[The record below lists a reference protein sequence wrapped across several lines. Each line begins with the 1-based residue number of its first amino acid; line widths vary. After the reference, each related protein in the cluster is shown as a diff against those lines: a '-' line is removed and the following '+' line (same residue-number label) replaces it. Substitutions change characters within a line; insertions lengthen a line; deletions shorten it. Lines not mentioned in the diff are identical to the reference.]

1 MCSLLVI
8 ALSHVQ
14 PVMGYKK
21 AYPIEQLPLFVMNK
35 SVSWAALW
43 GFTIAMVPG
52 ILARMHRAWYRDSLL
67 DKPTWLKNFLVCR
80 KHLGLVSLWFLGVH
94 MVMSTLMFSIAY
106 YDRFFKDPE
115 DPMSRMSA
123 NGESSFMFSS
133 IAFNLYVLM
142 GVCSLPCVAQAMT
155 SKQWSFVYG
164 PVAWTALV
172 FGTCHVMCQGI
183 GVTWQRAPWPNS
195 GYLPPITLIACLLPW
210 LVMALKVFQ
219 VIFVWILDS
228 SAKKK
233 VAQNL
238 SSESEW

>member
-1 MCSLLVI
+1 
-8 ALSHVQ
+8 
-14 PVMGYKK
+14 MGYKK

-133 IAFNLYVLM
+133 MAFNLYGLM

-195 GYLPPITLIACLLPW
+195 GYLPPITLIPCLLPW

-233 VAQNL
+233 VAQN
-238 SSESEW
+238 WAA